1 MELHPTPLIGV
12 MPLGTQVDI
21 SISLGWGNQISDAD
35 SKPFFFFPKLRDAE
49 VILIDSW
56 NFVMRT
62 SIPDCLEIPKTL
74 RVQHVSEDDLLL
86 MEGDK
91 DLCGRFWNYLIIGL
105 DAQECFGDSHF
116 KSWPRNITLPIIVK
130 IKDQQHQWKKL
141 KLPRS
146 IRSIVCLNMPSF
158 PGGLDPWGKPNFR
171 RKKER
176 NFTSSFV
183 DDGLLEIIGFRDSW
197 HAEKF
202 LPLNCH
208 GTRLAQVH
216 QIRFELC
223 KGIAKHIYMS
233 FDGTKWKQHTPI
245 DDDNYMIEIS
255 YSSKTRMLA
264 TSTSKC
270 KHKAKS
276 PTSIEYSQ

>member
-1 MELHPTPLIGV
+1 
-12 MPLGTQVDI
+12 
-21 SISLGWGNQISDAD
+21 
-35 SKPFFFFPKLRDAE
+35 
-49 VILIDSW
+49 
-56 NFVMRT
+56 
-62 SIPDCLEIPKTL
+62 
-74 RVQHVSEDDLLL
+74 
-86 MEGDK
+86 
-91 DLCGRFWNYLIIGL
+91 
-105 DAQECFGDSHF
+105 
-116 KSWPRNITLPIIVK
+116 
-130 IKDQQHQWKKL
+130 
-141 KLPRS
+141 
-146 IRSIVCLNMPSF
+146 MPSF

-276 PTSIEYSQ
+276 PTSIEYSQYG

>member
-1 MELHPTPLIGV
+1 
-12 MPLGTQVDI
+12 MP
-21 SISLGWGNQISDAD
+21 N
-35 SKPFFFFPKLRDAE
+35 
-49 VILIDSW
+49 
-56 NFVMRT
+56 
-62 SIPDCLEIPKTL
+62 
-74 RVQHVSEDDLLL
+74 
-86 MEGDK
+86 
-91 DLCGRFWNYLIIGL
+91 
-105 DAQECFGDSHF
+105 
-116 KSWPRNITLPIIVK
+116 
-130 IKDQQHQWKKL
+130 
-141 KLPRS
+141 
-146 IRSIVCLNMPSF
+146 F

-197 HAEKF
+197 HAKKF

-264 TSTSKC
+264 TSTSNANTKLEVLHQLNILNRVEIFI
-270 KHKAKS
+270 KDFLLNLYMWI
-276 PTSIEYSQ
+276 T

>member
-1 MELHPTPLIGV
+1 
-12 MPLGTQVDI
+12 
-21 SISLGWGNQISDAD
+21 
-35 SKPFFFFPKLRDAE
+35 
-49 VILIDSW
+49 
-56 NFVMRT
+56 MRT